1 MALNRTMILALAAA
15 FVSMAVVFV
24 SKTFADTIFLV
35 EFGAAYVPHFL
46 VVQAAGIVAGSA
58 LYGALLKRVSSPP
71 IDLAILGAFS
81 LSAVGGIWADQLGD
95 WAVFAVSLALSVLSA
110 LAFMAMWNAVTSVVS
125 GRRSRRFL
133 PLAGAAATAGAVVG
147 SFGSTAVVGVFDM
160 TGLAPV
166 IAIMAVGAGALRVTL
181 VSRASEWRLVARPSK
196 PSKDRKPREPRT
208 RALRERRAKTE
219 KVKAV
224 APDGGPDLRLVR
236 ILAMATVIEAFLTAF
251 VEFGFK
257 SEVVASITRRDEIG
271 LFFSMFYGISNAILL
286 ALQVLASS
294 RLLATRSLRF
304 SLALEPALLLL
315 SAMAWAFFPTLALAA
330 IARGTESVM
339 KFGIARPAQEV
350 ALTPLT
356 DVERKRWKVL
366 LRGVYNQG
374 GGAAAGLLLVAVA
387 PWLGHHSILAP
398 VATAITALVWLVL
411 QLAASNRYI
420 DTLGSAL
427 GLRRLSL
434 RDDREVMVI
443 DRDGLARVVHLAG
456 ASDETA
462 ARFGRELLTTYAHDP
477 RLLIR
482 YIGLGPPAQRETL
495 YRLLAQRPHRS
506 CAASLRA
513 AMTSEREEGPAA
525 ACLDALA
532 AHGDATQVA
541 RARALAGDAPP
552 RVDPPEVEEAAAEA
566 IAEAARAESEAER
579 PAGAAAQDAPTRDLD
594 AAPAAPA
601 ADGADGGIVAAAASP
616 ADALSTV
623 AVPVGG
629 EPAMVSPADGDGERA
644 SQIDLLIAPSP
655 LPAAAW
661 RYLAQVGALDEDPDQ
676 LRAVLAE
683 TLAHD
688 GARAAELIRA
698 LITRGALT
706 REQAEERVLAA
717 ASSEN
722 VERRKQGL
730 HACGGV
736 GGARPL
742 GRVLEAL
749 AGEDAWLDEVV
760 ARMAP
765 VPLAELLDLEA
776 YRHSPLR
783 VRSRVL
789 RGLRSSEAPDVSDLV
804 GRELVDHNP
813 AVREMAARTLLRRA
827 RDHGEVVPRD
837 LAERALELQLDRFEV
852 YVNAR
857 PGYASAARESY
868 IDVKYRAGLSTIANL
883 TAEAF
888 FIDELERRTERSLSR
903 LCAVLALF
911 GNPSSVYAAER
922 ALRAPTFKRRR
933 QALDIMQE
941 VARGHERAR
950 LLKLLE
956 RYLLPQREPPADARD
971 KVCEMDPWLA
981 RCASFSTDPLMERL
995 WALRSTLLFDDID
1008 GELLDALAVRAS
1020 EVDHE
1025 PERIV
1030 VAVGD
1035 PGDALYV
1042 VMKGVVTVEREGKVV
1057 AQLGRGQA
1065 FGELALVDGLPRQAT
1080 VKSEKPSRLLR
1091 LPRDTFHEAMI
1102 EHPELGLGLVRGLV
1116 RWLRQGEGIQR
1127 PPEYRR

>member
-1 MALNRTMILALAAA
+1 MALNRSMILALAAA

-35 EFGAAYVPHFL
+35 EFGAKYVPHFL
-46 VVQAAGIVAGSA
+46 VIQAAGIVAGSA
-58 LYGALLKRVSSPP
+58 AYGALLRRVSSPP
-71 IDLAILGAFS
+71 IDLAILIAFA
-81 LSAVGGIWADQLGD
+81 LSAVAGIWADRAGD
-95 WAVFAVSLALSVLSA
+95 GAVFVVSLALSVLSA
-110 LAFMAMWNAVTSVVS
+110 LAFMVMWNAVTSVVS

-133 PLAGAAATAGAVVG
+133 PLAGAAATSGAVVG
-147 SFGSTAVVGVFDM
+147 SFGSTAVVRVFDM
-160 TGLAPV
+160 VGLAPL
-166 IAIMAVGAGALRVTL
+166 IAIMAIATAVLRVLL
-181 VSRASEWRLVARPSK
+181 VSRSGEWRLVPRAPKQPSEK
-196 PSKDRKPREPRT
+196 KPRT
-208 RALRERRAKTE
+208 RALRERRARGTATQQV
-219 KVKAV
+219 KVA
-224 APDGGPDLRLVR
+224 APDRGPDFKLVR

-257 SEVVASITRRDEIG
+257 LEVVSSITRREEIG
-271 LFFSMFYGISNAILL
+271 LFFSMFYGVSNAALL

-304 SLALEPALLLL
+304 SLALEPALLLCA
-315 SAMAWAFFPTLALAA
+315 SVVWALFPTLAFATL
-330 IARGTESVM
+330 ARGTESVL

-374 GGAAAGLLLVAVA
+374 GGAAAGLLLVVVA
-387 PWLGHHSILAP
+387 PLLGHHSILAP
-398 VATAITALVWLVL
+398 TATALAALVWMVL
-411 QLAASNRYI
+411 QFAASNRYI

-434 RDDREVMVI
+434 RDDREVMMI

-462 ARFGRELLTTYAHDP
+462 ARFGRELLTTYAQDP

-482 YIGLGPPAQRETL
+482 YIGTGPPGQRESL
-495 YRLLAQRPHRS
+495 YRLLALRPHKS

-513 AMTSEREEGPAA
+513 AMTNENEEGPAA

-532 AHGDATQVA
+532 AHGDASQVV
-541 RARALAGDAPP
+541 RARALGGEKPPAVEEPGSEPDVGEVDGEAGGDGDGASGKKDTAAAPSAVLSSAAFAEDRAIREAGADADRGAAPP
-552 RVDPPEVEEAAAEA
+552 
-566 IAEAARAESEAER
+566 
-579 PAGAAAQDAPTRDLD
+579 TD
-594 AAPAAPA
+594 AAPPA
-601 ADGADGGIVAAAASP
+601 IPDADELV
-616 ADALSTV
+616 V
-623 AVPVGG
+623 
-629 EPAMVSPADGDGERA
+629 
-644 SQIDLLIAPSP
+644 APSP
-655 LPAAAW
+655 VAAAAW
-661 RYLAQVGALDEDPDQ
+661 RYLAQVGALDDHDDE

-683 TLAHD
+683 ALAHD
-688 GARAAELIRA
+688 GARAAVILRSLIN
-698 LITRGALT
+698 RGALT
-706 REQAEERVLAA
+706 REQAEELALAA
-717 ASSEN
+717 AASDHT
-722 VERRKQGL
+722 ERLQQGL
-730 HACGGV
+730 HACAGL

-749 AGEDAWLDEVV
+749 AGEQSWLDEVI
-760 ARMAP
+760 ARMAAA
-765 VPLAELLDLEA
+765 PLAELLELEE
-776 YRHSPLR
+776 YRTAHIR
-783 VRSRVL
+783 VRARVL
-789 RGLRSSEAPDVSDLV
+789 RGLRSSEVPDVSDLV
-804 GRELVDHNP
+804 GRELIDHNP
-813 AVREMAARTLLRRA
+813 AVRELAARTLLRRA

-868 IDVKYRAGLSTIANL
+868 IDVKYRAGISTIANL

-941 VARGHERAR
+941 VARGHERVR

-956 RYLLPQREPPADARD
+956 RYLLPSREPPADARA
-971 KVCEMDPWLA
+971 KVCEMDPWMA
-981 RCASFSTDPLMERL
+981 RCGSFSSDPLMERL

-1008 GELLDALAVRAS
+1008 GELLDALAIRSS
-1020 EVDHE
+1020 EIEHE
-1025 PERIV
+1025 SDQV
-1030 VAVGD
+1030 VVSVGD
-1035 PGDALYV
+1035 PGDALFV

-1080 VKSEKPSRLLR
+1080 VRSEKPSRLLR
-1091 LPRDTFHEAMI
+1091 LPRDTFDEAMI
-1102 EHPELGLGLVRGLV
+1102 EHPEIGLGLVRGLV